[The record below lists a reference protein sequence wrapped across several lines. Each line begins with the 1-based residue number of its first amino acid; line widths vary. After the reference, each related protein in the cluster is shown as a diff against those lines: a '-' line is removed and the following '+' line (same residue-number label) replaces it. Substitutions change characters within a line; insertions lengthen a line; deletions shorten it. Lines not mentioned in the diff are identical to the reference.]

1 MNYSFFENAINNGII
16 QTPNDYFRDQQ
27 QAAID
32 QQWEYTSARYTIE
45 EQVDFGSYDFRKIEV
60 WVDNVVGLSN
70 RGFTNGQD
78 FKRLLFRNINHQVKR
93 GLYYKF
99 DDNYWICYFTDSYA
113 AVNEDIVSV
122 VVIMF

>member
-60 WVDNVVGLSN
+60 WVDNVVGLSS

-99 DDNYWICYFTDSYA
+99 DEFI
-113 AVNEDIVSV
+113 
-122 VVIMF
+122 